1 MKEKE
6 VQINLKW
13 VLSVL
18 PVNLIVIIIILA
30 VTSSFEG
37 VINGYVLGQMTNI
50 SFHNFANVGTFLLLV
65 FTAYL
70 ITYVSAYLFLL
81 TTQKAIQY
89 LNKKLKYTFFT
100 SDFYKQKDLNVSS
113 SDVINKVTSI
123 SNQIQKQY
131 FQPLFNLIQC
141 LMTIISTT
149 IVVLKTNLLLGLIYI
164 ILSLLSMVPNQIGK
178 KRMNQKMDS
187 WSECNSSLITVMKDI
202 FQGKN
207 EIRKFDVKNL
217 FFRKFIS
224 TLSEEE
230 ERYFQLNRVQFSV
243 QFCAWMCSIIADV
256 IPMGVGLLM
265 VAYHLDGVEIGTIVT
280 LSLTADHVLGGIREF
295 SSYQTQITS
304 TKNIR
309 NIKIIQDDTNKAVKT
324 TSQNQLSVNGISFA
338 RDKKLIFKHV
348 NLQMKDRDK
357 VIITGDSGVGKSTL
371 LNIISGQLTPISGQ
385 VKFGQG
391 SIALS
396 DSVLIS
402 QKPWL
407 FKGTIAENLS
417 LYQSFSEKRLIKVLK
432 EVHLWKELGVQPL
445 NFEVESN
452 GTNLSG
458 GQAQRL
464 VIARGLLRKK
474 NLFLLD
480 EITSSLDKENSAK
493 IRTLIYQLPVMM
505 IEVAH
510 NIDFNL
516 VKKYKIKI
524 YTLTKDGIINERH
537 LEN

>member
-81 TTQKAIQY
+81 TNQKAIQY
-89 LNKKLKYTFFT
+89 LNEKLKYTFFT

-243 QFCAWMCSIIADV
+243 QFCAWMCSIIADI

-309 NIKIIQDDTNKAVKT
+309 NIKIIQDDTDKAAKT

>member
-81 TTQKAIQY
+81 TNQKAIQY
-89 LNKKLKYTFFT
+89 LNEKLKYTFFT

-243 QFCAWMCSIIADV
+243 QFCAWMCSIIADI

>member
-81 TTQKAIQY
+81 TNQKAIQY

-217 FFRKFIS
+217 FFRKFIN

-230 ERYFQLNRVQFSV
+230 ERYFQLNCVQFSV
-243 QFCAWMCSIIADV
+243 QFCAWMCSIIADI

-309 NIKIIQDDTNKAVKT
+309 NIKIIQDDTDKAVKT

-452 GTNLSG
+452 GINLSG

>member
-81 TTQKAIQY
+81 TNQKAIQY

-243 QFCAWMCSIIADV
+243 QFCAWMCSIIADI

-309 NIKIIQDDTNKAVKT
+309 NIKIIQDDTDKAVKT

>member
-50 SFHNFANVGTFLLLV
+50 SFHNFANVETFLLLV

-81 TTQKAIQY
+81 TNQKAIQY
-89 LNKKLKYTFFT
+89 LNEKLKYTFFT

-178 KRMNQKMDS
+178 KRMNQKMNS

-243 QFCAWMCSIIADV
+243 QFCAWMCSIIADI

-309 NIKIIQDDTNKAVKT
+309 NIKIIQDDTDKAVKT

>member
-81 TTQKAIQY
+81 TNQKAIQY

-224 TLSEEE
+224 TLSKEE
-230 ERYFQLNRVQFSV
+230 ERYFQLNCVQFSV
-243 QFCAWMCSIIADV
+243 QFCAWMCSIIADI

-309 NIKIIQDDTNKAVKT
+309 NIKIIQDDTDKAVKT

>member
-81 TTQKAIQY
+81 TNQKAIQY

-230 ERYFQLNRVQFSV
+230 ERYFQLNCVQFSV
-243 QFCAWMCSIIADV
+243 QFCAWMCSIIADI

-309 NIKIIQDDTNKAVKT
+309 NIKIIQDDTDKAVKT

-371 LNIISGQLTPISGQ
+371 LNIISGQLTPLSGQ

>member
-89 LNKKLKYTFFT
+89 LNEKLKYTFFT

-230 ERYFQLNRVQFSV
+230 ERYFQLNRVQLSV
-243 QFCAWMCSIIADV
+243 QFCAWMCSISADV

-309 NIKIIQDDTNKAVKT
+309 NIKIIQDDTDKAVKT

-432 EVHLWKELGVQPL
+432 EVHLWKELGAQPL

-480 EITSSLDKENSAK
+480 EITSSLDKENSTK

>member
-50 SFHNFANVGTFLLLV
+50 SFHNFANVETFLLLV

-81 TTQKAIQY
+81 TNQKAIQY
-89 LNKKLKYTFFT
+89 LNEKLKYTFFT

-243 QFCAWMCSIIADV
+243 QFCAWMCSIIADI

-309 NIKIIQDDTNKAVKT
+309 NIKIIQDDTDKAVKT

-338 RDKKLIFKHV
+338 RNKKLIFKHV